1 MRIGKR
7 QHSFLFAE
15 RIRPDSDLCE
25 KNNCKFAL
33 WKDNRFLTS
42 KRVSLSSKMAEKLL
56 KDGKAYVSGIYSEKT
71 GKKYDAFIVMT
82 DDGTKTTFG
91 LDFTKG
97 GTLNG

>member
-1 MRIGKR
+1 
-7 QHSFLFAE
+7 
-15 RIRPDSDLCE
+15 
-25 KNNCKFAL
+25 
-33 WKDNRFLTS
+33 
-42 KRVSLSSKMAEKLL
+42 MAEKLL
-56 KDGKAYVSGIYSEKT
+56 KDSKAYVSGIYSEKT